1 MIIHTCIYYKY
12 MYYKYDYNTCIYK
25 IIAVLNSSPH
35 HIMQKGNVT
44 IYISTFLQNLWAQK
58 AVVPHT
64 KKESSSNC

>member
-44 IYISTFLQNLWAQK
+44 IYISTFLQNL
-58 AVVPHT
+58 
-64 KKESSSNC
+64 